1 MEILIS
7 LLIVG
12 VLCAAGWYIST
23 LLPQPVQRVVQVVI
37 IVAALIWLIANI
49 RPMIHAIAGT

>member
-7 LLIVG
+7 LLILAVIL
-12 VLCAAGWYIST
+12 VAAWYIST
-23 LLPQPVQRVVQVVI
+23 LLPQPIQKVAQVII

>member
-7 LLIVG
+7 LLILG
-12 VLCAAGWYIST
+12 VICAGVWYVST
-23 LLPQPVQRVVQVVI
+23 LLPAPVNKIVQVIV

>member
-7 LLIVG
+7 LLILAVIL
-12 VLCAAGWYIST
+12 VAAWYIST
-23 LLPQPVQRVVQVVI
+23 LLPQPIQKVAQIII